1 MPDPQ
6 PGDFA
11 LVSIHGNVGLLIS
24 FGEWLDGDGFSHFD
38 HAEIYVGLAD
48 DAGPHGYTVSAY
60 PDGDGRKPLPCPAAD
75 LPGAMWST
83 GIIDLTA
90 AERDAIVAWCTAHEH
105 VRYGWL
111 DYLALAAHR
120 LRLPVPGLRRYI
132 GRTKRLICSQY
143 TDLAYQEAGVHLY
156 DDRRWPGY
164 VTPGA
169 LADLLESLRAT

>member
-1 MPDPQ
+1 MPDPR

-11 LVSIHGNVGLLIS
+11 LVSVHGRVGVLIS

-38 HAEIYVGLAD
+38 HAEVYVGQPD
-48 DAGPHGYTVSAY
+48 DAGPYGYTVSAY

-75 LPGAMWST
+75 LPGALWST
-83 GIIDLTA
+83 GIIALTQDD
-90 AERDAIVAWCTAHEH
+90 RDAIVAWCLANEH

-132 GRTKRLICSQY
+132 GRSGRMICSQL
-143 TDLAYQEAGVHLY
+143 TDYAYGQAGVYLFT
-156 DDRRWPGY
+156 DGRWPGFC
-164 VTPGA
+164 TP
-169 LADLLESLRAT
+169 ADLARCLEEMRAT